1 MFKEFK
7 EFAMKGNVV
16 DLAVAVIIGAAF
28 GKIIASLVEDIIMPV
43 VGKLTGG
50 IDFSNL
56 YLPLSDKVKTGL
68 ALADARKLGA
78 VLAWGNFV
86 TIVINFLI
94 IAFCIFLVVKALNSM
109 KKPAP
114 SAPATTKDCPAC
126 TMTIPIKAT
135 RCPHCTTQLAG

>member
-114 SAPATTKDCPAC
+114 DAPATTKDCPAC

-135 RCPHCTTQLAG
+135 RCPHCTTQLTA